1 MTLMIAEAAAAAG
14 DFSLGGIWAKMGVF
28 ATLVVFILGFMSMV
42 SIGIAVERAI
52 VYFRMRR
59 ESVQIVSDLGPM
71 LERRDFA
78 AATAKAKELKVGYLG
93 RILRAGLVAFNS
105 KRHEHEDVA
114 YESVTR
120 ALERQT
126 QREVHTLRRGLTT
139 LASVSSLSP
148 FVGLMG
154 TTVGI
159 INSFSDMAEKGSG
172 GLGVVSAGVA
182 EALATTA
189 LGLIVAIPALALYN
203 YLQGWVD
210 ARSVD
215 MAETANEFLDL
226 VASELKAE
234 ALKTQGVQRP
244 SGPSGAVALGKPA
257 SVGA

>member
-1 MTLMIAEAAAAAG
+1 MEGAA
-14 DFSLGGIWAKMGVF
+14 DFSLAGIWEKMGVF
-28 ATLVVFILGFMSMV
+28 ATIVVYILAFMSFV
-42 SIGIAVERAI
+42 SLGIAVERFI
-52 VYFRMRR
+52 VFLRSRQ
-59 ESVQIVSDLGPM
+59 ESARLVTEIGPL
-71 LERRDFA
+71 LEARDFEG
-78 AATAKAKELKVGYLG
+78 ATAKAKMEKVGYLG
-93 RILRAGLVAFNS
+93 RVLRAGLIAFNS

-126 QREVHTLRRGLTT
+126 QREQHTMKRGLTT

-159 INSFSDMAEKGSG
+159 VNSFTDMAAKGSG
-172 GLGVVSAGVA
+172 GLAVVSAGVA
-182 EALATTA
+182 EALVTTA

-210 ARSVD
+210 ARAVD

-226 VASELKAE
+226 VSSELKAE
-234 ALKTQGVQRP
+234 AMKQQGIAAQRP
-244 SGPSGAVALGKPA
+244 APVVSGPAT
-257 SVGA
+257 VGI

>member
-1 MTLMIAEAAAAAG
+1 MIAEAAAAAG
-14 DFSLGGIWAKMGVF
+14 DFSLAGIWEKMGVF
-28 ATLVVFILGFMSMV
+28 ATIVVYILAIMSV
-42 SIGIAVERAI
+42 TSIGIAVERVI
-52 VYFRMRR
+52 VYFRSRK
-59 ESVQIVSDLGPM
+59 ESNAAVAALGPL
-71 LERRDFA
+71 LEARDFA
-78 AATAKAKELKVGYLG
+78 GATELAKKEKVGYLG
-93 RILRAGLVAFNS
+93 RVLRAGLIAFNA

-126 QREVHTLRRGLTT
+126 QREVHTLKRGLTT

-159 INSFSDMAEKGSG
+159 VNSFTDMAEKGSG
-172 GLGVVSAGVA
+172 GLAVVSAGVA
-182 EALATTA
+182 EALVTTA
-189 LGLIVAIPALALYN
+189 FGLIVAIPALALYN

-210 ARSVD
+210 TRAVD

-234 ALKTQGVQRP
+234 ALRQQGGARP
-244 SGPSGAVALGKPA
+244 APVVTSSPA
-257 SVGA
+257 TAGV

>member
-1 MTLMIAEAAAAAG
+1 MIAEAATAAG
-14 DFSLGGIWAKMGVF
+14 DFSLGGIWDKMGVF
-28 ATLVVFILGFMSMV
+28 ATLVVYILGFMSMV

-52 VYFRMRR
+52 VYFRSRR
-59 ESVQIVSDLGPM
+59 ESVKIVSDLGPL
-71 LERRDFA
+71 LEQRDFA
-78 AATAKAKELKVGYLG
+78 TATARAKELKVGYLG
-93 RILRAGLVAFNS
+93 RILKAGLVAFNA

-159 INSFSDMAEKGSG
+159 VNSFTEMAEKGSG
-172 GLGVVSAGVA
+172 GLAVVSAGVA
-182 EALATTA
+182 EALVTTA

-215 MAETANEFLDL
+215 MAETSNEFLDL

-234 ALKTQGVQRP
+234 ALKVQAIRP
-244 SGPSGAVALGKPA
+244 TSGVALDKPA
-257 SVGA
+257 TVGA

>member
-1 MTLMIAEAAAAAG
+1 MIAEAAAAAG
-14 DFSLGGIWAKMGVF
+14 DFSLAGIWEKMGVF
-28 ATLVVFILGFMSMV
+28 ATIVVYILAFMSIA
-42 SIGIAVERAI
+42 SIGIAVERVI
-52 VYFRMRR
+52 VFVRSRK
-59 ESVQIVSDLGPM
+59 ESNAAVGALGPM
-71 LERRDFA
+71 LEARDFA
-78 AATAKAKELKVGYLG
+78 GATAYAKKDKVGYLG
-93 RILRAGLVAFNS
+93 RVLRAGLIAFNA

-126 QREVHTLRRGLTT
+126 QREVHTLKRGLTT

-159 INSFSDMAEKGSG
+159 VNSFTDMAEKGSG
-172 GLGVVSAGVA
+172 GLAVVSAGVA
-182 EALATTA
+182 EALVTTA
-189 LGLIVAIPALALYN
+189 FGLIVAIPALALYN

-210 ARSVD
+210 TRAVD

-234 ALKTQGVQRP
+234 ALRQQGSARP
-244 SGPSGAVALGKPA
+244 APVASTSPA
-257 SVGA
+257 TAGI